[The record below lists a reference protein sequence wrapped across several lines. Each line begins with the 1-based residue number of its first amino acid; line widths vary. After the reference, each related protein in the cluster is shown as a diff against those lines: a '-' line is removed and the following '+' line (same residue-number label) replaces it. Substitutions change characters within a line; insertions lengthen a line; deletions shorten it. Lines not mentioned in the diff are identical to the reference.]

1 MKNNIIIDFDSTFI
15 KTESLDILA
24 KVSKNCSKKCE
35 KKFAEIT
42 KMGMNGSI
50 SFKDSLE
57 KRIKLLRA
65 TKKDIEDTIKIIKT
79 HVSSSFVKNKYF
91 IKKNAN
97 CIYIIS
103 SGFIEIIRPI
113 VKSFGIKDN
122 NIYANSF
129 KYDLN
134 GNIVGY
140 NKKNSLSKSKGKV
153 SIVKKLKLDGIV
165 HIIGDGFTDYEIK
178 KENYADYFYLYIE
191 NIKRESLIKKADF
204 LVKSLDEFIVKL
216 K

>member
-1 MKNNIIIDFDSTFI
+1 MFQRIIHYKYNNIKIYIDSTFI
-15 KTESLDILA
+15 KTEYLDILA

-97 CIYIIS
+97 CMSIGIADSEVNYSAVPSTIS
-103 SGFIEIIRPI
+103 
-113 VKSFGIKDN
+113 
-122 NIYANSF
+122 
-129 KYDLN
+129 
-134 GNIVGY
+134 
-140 NKKNSLSKSKGKV
+140 
-153 SIVKKLKLDGIV
+153 
-165 HIIGDGFTDYEIK
+165 
-178 KENYADYFYLYIE
+178 
-191 NIKRESLIKKADF
+191 
-204 LVKSLDEFIVKL
+204 
-216 K
+216 